1 MRRSLVLLLAT
12 VLTAPCLGAATL
24 EDVTMP
30 DEVTVGDA
38 TLQLNGMGVRKKLW
52 VEVYVGGLYVVEKS
66 SDPAAILASDG
77 PKQMVMH
84 FLTDRATK
92 KKMDT
97 AWQEGFEA
105 NNTAAFPSIRDRVER
120 FIGFFGDM
128 KDGDVVEM
136 SLVPGDGTTV
146 VVNDQ
151 EKGAIEGDDFATAL
165 LKVWIGDTPPTDD
178 FKQGVLGR

>member
-1 MRRSLVLLLAT
+1 MRRSLALLLAAA
-12 VLTAPCLGAATL
+12 VIAPCAGAAAL
-24 EDVTMP
+24 GDVTMP

-52 VEVYVGGLYVVEKS
+52 VEVYVGGLYLGERS
-66 SDPAAILASDG
+66 SDPAAILDADG
-77 PKQMVMH
+77 PKRMVMH

-92 KKMDT
+92 KKMDA

-105 NNTAAFPSIRDRVER
+105 NNEALYPSIEDRVER
-120 FIGFFGDM
+120 FMGLFGDM

-136 SLVPGDGTTV
+136 TLVPGDGTTV

-151 EKGAIEGDDFATAL
+151 EKGTIEGDDFATAL

-178 FKQGVLGR
+178 FKQGVLGK